1 MSELISKG
9 LPPGKAV
16 IEEGRKIGKGIE
28 IGVSAFQRERGYS
41 AMDWRRQNI
50 KAGNVLFVAQMG
62 LATVNEHVEAT
73 KELYSRCKEAGT
85 DLGAMIVT
93 SNWVNGLP
101 RGDLRS
107 KAPKGTSFT
116 LDGPEDFAKI
126 AQACPIMP
134 LFADHMVGTPN
145 SISNAVNSIKAGA
158 PAMGTMSQYTWNYP
172 YWHDDVGQVE
182 ATVKALGI
190 LSSKRKEDAAI
201 GSYMGDGVSAGFI
214 DHASEVGYCLLEQY
228 IVEKLCGAR
237 YMTGLGGL
245 ISHIPS
251 KMATWLASHEV
262 LKAAVGPDDIV
273 MVHVEGNTLEV
284 SEDAQS
290 NYGLVLAD
298 FLPYAILE
306 RKYKT
311 GALYSAKPVM
321 EAIRVPNVTE
331 IADVVL
337 ACAAG
342 LRKVPEFEEA
352 KIFNETEI
360 NKLKRILVI
369 NGRKFFRNIL
379 KGLPELGVDIKD
391 PLQILLAVR
400 RLGGAKLEQMYHP
413 GERDPNRYRGIVPF
427 APTDLF
433 MMMRGI
439 SDITVDTIRTEK
451 QDEAICG
458 KKIVAGSTD
467 THEFGLLVLERV
479 LKASGASVVNAG
491 VDLDV
496 EQILDA
502 AYTAGTPYIAVST
515 HNGQCLEWG
524 TRLVE
529 ESRRRRQPVTVFM
542 GGVLNT
548 IIDGISEPVDVKD
561 QLSEL
566 GIKTCDDISAMFEHI
581 SKI

>member
-1 MSELISKG
+1 MSELIPKG
-9 LPPGKAV
+9 LPKGQQILEK
-16 IEEGRKIGKGIE
+16 GRKTGRAIE
-28 IGVSAFQRERGYS
+28 MGVSAFQRERGLTLS
-41 AMDWRRQNI
+41 DWRRQNTG
-50 KAGNVLFVAQMG
+50 AGNVLFVAQMG
-62 LATVNEHVEAT
+62 LATIKEHVEAM
-73 KELYSRCKEAGT
+73 KELYDRCKERGT
-85 DLGAMIVT
+85 DVGAMIVT

-107 KAPKGTSFT
+107 KAPRGTSFI
-116 LDGPEDFAKI
+116 LDGPEDFARV
-126 AQACPIMP
+126 AQAAPIMP
-134 LFADHMVGTPN
+134 LFADNMVGTPN
-145 SISNAVNSIKAGA
+145 SVSNAVNALKAGA
-158 PAMGTMSQYTWNYP
+158 PGLGTMSQFTWNYP
-172 YWHDDVGQVE
+172 YWHDDVGQVT
-182 ATVKALGI
+182 ATVEALGI
-190 LSSKRKEDAAI
+190 LAGKREQGAGI
-201 GSYMGDGVSAGFI
+201 GSYMGDGTSAGFI

-262 LKAAVGPDDIV
+262 LKAALGTDDIV
-273 MVHVEGNTLEV
+273 MVHVEGNTIEV

-311 GALYSAKPVM
+311 GAFYSAKPVM
-321 EAIRVPNVTE
+321 EAVRVPTLTE

-337 ACAAG
+337 ACAAA
-342 LRKVPEFEEA
+342 LRKAPEFEEA

-360 NKLKRILVI
+360 NKLKRVLVV

-379 KGLPELGVDIKD
+379 KGLPEMGVDIND
-391 PLQILLAVR
+391 PVQVLLAVR
-400 RLGGAKLEQMYHP
+400 RLGGAKLEQLYHP
-413 GERDPNRYRGIVPF
+413 GERDPKKYRGIVPF
-427 APTDLF
+427 APTDLI
-433 MMMRGI
+433 MMQQMI
-439 SDITVDTIRTEK
+439 TDWTVDAIRAEK
-451 QDEAICG
+451 LGDSISG

-467 THEFGLLVLERV
+467 THEFGLYVLEGV
-479 LKASGASVVNAG
+479 LTAFGASVVHAG
-491 VDLDV
+491 VDQDA

-502 AYTAGTPYIAVST
+502 AHKAGTPYIAVST

-524 TRLVE
+524 TNLVE

-548 IIDGISEPVDVKD
+548 IVDGISEPVDVTD
-561 QLSEL
+561 QLSAL
-566 GIKTCDDISAMFEHI
+566 GIKTCEDINAMFKQI
-581 SKI
+581 AGV